1 MGLHGA
7 KWGTSSAPI
16 PHTAVPLGE
25 TPGQSNVATMTLLPG
40 VFPAKAGAQ
49 GAHTVV
55 LPWVPAFA
63 GIFNAIALG
72 ATPSC
77 LSARMPFEDIQF
89 DTGTARVA
97 DGNGEAYTTVPHL
110 VGNQKKSIR
119 RRRFVAQLIWI
130 NAWARQLEHATLG
143 GLGTHG
149 MNAIQDA

>member
-1 MGLHGA
+1 
-7 KWGTSSAPI
+7 
-16 PHTAVPLGE
+16 
-25 TPGQSNVATMTLLPG
+25 
-40 VFPAKAGAQ
+40 
-49 GAHTVV
+49 VV

-119 RRRFVAQLIWI
+119 RRIRCSIDLDQCV
-130 NAWARQLEHATLG
+130 
-143 GLGTHG
+143 GTDNWS
-149 MNAIQDA
+149 MLR